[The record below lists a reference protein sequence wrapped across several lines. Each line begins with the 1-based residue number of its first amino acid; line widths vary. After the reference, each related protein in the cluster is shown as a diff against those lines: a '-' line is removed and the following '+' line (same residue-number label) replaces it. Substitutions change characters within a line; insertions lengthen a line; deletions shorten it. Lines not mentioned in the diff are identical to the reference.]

1 MPSWDDDWQP
11 DPGDSG
17 SPGFLRRRAP
27 GIREYQADPWSRAAS
42 LAAIWAAGPLAG
54 VGYLIV
60 RNYAGA
66 NLHCLADAI
75 QTASTRAPAA
85 IWQETG
91 LGNLG
96 GLLAGIIDGMLKALA
111 VIAASGLL
119 GAAAGGAVG
128 FFFFGAGGR
137 ARGNRG
143 GEARFGTRDR
153 RDGVARSGVDRCGDR
168 EGVG

>member
-1 MPSWDDDWQP
+1 MPNWDDDWQP

-27 GIREYQADPWSRAAS
+27 GIREYQPDPWSRAAS
-42 LAAIWAAGPLAG
+42 LAAVWAAGPLAG

-66 NLHCLADAI
+66 NLHCLSDAI
-75 QTASTRAPAA
+75 QIASTRAPAA

-111 VIAASGLL
+111 VIAASALL
-119 GAAAGGAVG
+119 GAALGGAVG
-128 FFFFGAGGR
+128 FFFFVAGAAPGAIAG
-137 ARGNRG
+137 AKLGLELG
-143 GEARFGTRDR
+143 IA
-153 RDGVARSGVDRCGDR
+153 AMA
-168 EGVG
+168 